1 MTELNITET
10 EDGKYRFF
18 FTEKGKTIKVF
29 TELYHTRKSAK
40 HSGKHELR
48 KFLNT
53 KKKIGEHYAN

>member
-53 KKKIGEHYAN
+53 KKK